1 MAKFLGGT
9 LREQVSAQINA
20 RSAFLKS
27 DDYRNGLSGLH
38 GVSTFI
44 NLYSSVTNSPYDS
57 TKLAL
62 EGGLA
67 FQNDYRP
74 GDPVGYSRSVGD
86 DQRSFTPR
94 PGITDAKVKSKGTFG
109 ALRDVEV
116 TVVAFNV
123 GDFEMIYD
131 LYCRPGFSF
140 LLEWGHTL
148 YINTDGS
155 LGTTRSGASAAFL
168 AGGATYDSVQ
178 KEITQKRLE
187 SGFNYD
193 AMVAICKNFSW
204 TFNTDGTYDINL
216 SLISKGEV
224 IESLKS
230 SFDPNIIEKD
240 VASLLAGN
248 ADKSERKSILHYF
261 CKRMEMGEQSGV
273 LNVLAHLMGSGMT
286 PGLATALAAE
296 VSLNK
301 SELFVAAAPG
311 FDIKSSSNLIFDD
324 SCVFLYVSLRTILSL
339 LNLTV
344 MWKGKNQRAIKFKV
358 EKGGEYN
365 NYFTH
370 PYHHS
375 INPFV
380 CVLPNL
386 GPNNSFFHSKP
397 ADLDLHTEITNKF
410 QSSDDILDICISNL
424 YLYEKI
430 DSIYDDDQ
438 AKETEPGVL
447 DVMKAILGGVAEALG
462 GINEFD
468 LDYDEEKDE
477 WSIVDR
483 KCRLSGQAVNPAQI
497 DLVGLGS
504 FAYDIKTE
512 SKITN
517 KLASQVSIAAQASGT
532 GTKQNVAEMLQWNR
546 GHYDRIFPRTNE
558 GATQVTQ
565 DDAEALA
572 KDMKEK
578 AEWND
583 RCQEAFDKFNGTG
596 MFTDQQ
602 YDPDLFKG
610 IQSGHQKYQSLFVS
624 LYCADSIPAP
634 GTIPVE
640 LSFTLHGIGG
650 FRIGE
655 TFKLSDTTMKI
666 LPRAYSSG
674 NIGFII
680 TKVDHSIGVDGWKTE
695 IGALMYNLSKFQSV
709 PNAKGLLSLMVATA
723 GTAQPQLPPAPA
735 EGSSDPAGTDVLQ
748 TQTALGTNVSYDK
761 VKEAVLGKKY
771 VWYSGELQLNIVGVR
786 NSAGQISDGAGG
798 VKHPLTNK
806 FTDIVIV
813 AWIENGQKFAE
824 SYPATTV
831 PGASY
836 SLSTNRKFS
845 SEKNNPNGV
854 GIMKEKQYINQYT
867 PGKHHG
873 GSTRP
878 HASLNSVSYQTAHRD
893 KNYSDNWLHLAVSPV
908 GSSSA
913 ANLAGLFSDGGGMQ
927 IHNSGASVSADK
939 TVDNWSAGCQ
949 VFANEKQH
957 NRLMELV
964 NKSQKATKATK
975 FSYVLMNNKEIKL

>member
-9 LREQVSAQINA
+9 LREGVTAQLNA
-20 RSAFLKS
+20 RSKYLKS
-27 DDYRNGLSGLH
+27 DEYKSGISLIH
-38 GVSTFI
+38 GNASFI
-44 NLYSSVTNSPYDS
+44 NLYSSVTNSPFDS

-67 FQNDYRP
+67 FQKDYIQ
-74 GDPVGYSRSVGD
+74 GDPVGYSRSVGN

-94 PGITDAKVKSKGTFG
+94 PGILDAKVKSKGTFG
-109 ALRDVEV
+109 ALRDVEI
-116 TVVAFNV
+116 TVKAFNV

-140 LLEWGHTL
+140 LLEWGHTMYL
-148 YINTDGS
+148 KSDGTVQS
-155 LGTTRSGASAAFL
+155 TKQGASSAFL
-168 AGGATYDSVQ
+168 AAGATYDSIQ
-178 KEITQKRLE
+178 KAINQQRVSTNY
-187 SGFNYD
+187 NYD
-193 AMVAICKNFSW
+193 AIVAICKNFSW
-204 TFNTDGTYDINL
+204 NFNADGTYDINL

-230 SFDPNIIEKD
+230 SFDPNMIEKD
-240 VASLLAGN
+240 VASLTAGN

-261 CKRMEMGEQSGV
+261 CKRMEMGDPSGEV
-273 LNVLAHLMGSGMT
+273 DVISHLSGAGKT
-286 PGLATALAAE
+286 PGLSSKLSSE
-296 VSLNK
+296 VSQKK
-301 SELFVAAAPG
+301 SELYVAAAPG
-311 FDIKSSSNLIFDD
+311 FDIKSATSFFDD
-324 SCVFLYVSLRTILSL
+324 SCVFLYISLRTILNV
-339 LNLTV
+339 LNISV
-344 MWKGKNQRAIKFKV
+344 MWKGNNQRAIKFKV

-386 GPNNSFFHSKP
+386 GVNNNFFQSKP
-397 ADLDLHTEITNKF
+397 AGKDLHTAITSKF

-424 YLYEKI
+424 YLYEKL

-438 AKETEPGVL
+438 AKENEPGVL
-447 DVMKAILGGVAEALG
+447 DVMKAILGGVGEALG

-477 WSIVDR
+477 WAIVDR
-483 KCRLSGQAVNPAQI
+483 KCKLSGKATAPAAI

-517 KLASQVSIAAQASGT
+517 KIASQVSIAAQASGT

-558 GATQVTQ
+558 GANQVSQ
-565 DDAEALA
+565 SDLDSLA
-572 KDMKEK
+572 QDMKAK

-583 RCQEAFDKFNGTG
+583 RCKEAFDKFNGTG

-610 IQSGHQKYQSLFVS
+610 IQSGHQKYQSQIVS
-624 LYCADSIPAP
+624 VYCADSIPAP

-655 TFKLSDTTMKI
+655 TFVLSSSTMKI

-680 TKVDHSIGVDGWKTE
+680 TRVDHNIDEGGWKTE
-695 IGALMYNLSKFQSV
+695 VGGLMYNLSKFSSV
-709 PNAKGLLSLMVATA
+709 ANAKGLLSLMVATA
-723 GTAQPQLPPAPA
+723 GTAQPQLPSTPT
-735 EGSSDPAGTDVLQ
+735 EGGTDPSATDKLQ

-761 VKEAVLGKKY
+761 VKAAVLGKKY
-771 VWYSGELQLNIVGVR
+771 QWFSGELQLNIVGVR
-786 NSAGQISDGAGG
+786 NTSGQVSDGAGG

-831 PGASY
+831 PGASFA
-836 SLSTNRKFS
+836 LSSNKKFAS
-845 SEKNNPNGV
+845 QSKNANGV

-867 PGKHHG
+867 PGYHHG
-873 GSTRP
+873 GSAKP
-878 HASLNSVSYQTAHRD
+878 HLALRSVSSQTAHRD
-893 KNYSDNWLHLAVSPV
+893 KNYADNWLTLAVSPT
-908 GSSSA
+908 GKLG
-913 ANLAGLFSDGGGMQ
+913 ANLAGLFQDGGGMQ
-927 IHNSGASVSADK
+927 LHNSGASTAANK

-957 NRLMELV
+957 NRLMELA
-964 NKSQKATKATK
+964 NKSQKVTKSNK
-975 FSYVLMNNKEIKL
+975 FSYVLLNDKEIRL